1 MSQESQYYSLV
12 PYGYGQVPFPSQLCE
27 LNLHRADE
35 GLDIGSF
42 TDTGNLPTSESPIIQ
57 PGSPNFA
64 QPWVQQTNERRQ
76 EKITLRSPFRPQV
89 PALSAAEMG
98 LMGIDEHSTQWL
110 APATDTPIDAEPLVN
125 TPMDAG
131 APFVKTSSDRLLA
144 EPDANG
150 RIPCQS
156 CSNTYKRA
164 PHLKRHMRTRK
175 GRISRVVKE
184 PEAH

>member
-1 MSQESQYYSLV
+1 MSQGSQYYSLV

-57 PGSPNFA
+57 PGSPNFV

-131 APFVKTSSDRLLA
+131 APFVKTSSSRLPT
-144 EPDANG
+144 EGDAKG
-150 RIPCQS
+150 RIPCQN
-156 CSNTYKRA
+156 CPKTYKRA
-164 PHLKRHMRTRK
+164 SHLSRHMRQRK
-175 GRISRVVKE
+175 GES
-184 PEAH
+184 PGF